1 MAITKN
7 EDIKVGEFVYKTIG
21 YAPGRAGMEDK
32 RRSLKLEITKVNSKF
47 FTTEDGSQWTISK
60 YTRRGWNSDTSVR
73 WDLRGGSYRSADADS
88 MPSFPVVTLAELAKE
103 AEEAN
108 ARHAAEKEA
117 KEAAL
122 KAKVATMDSNAIGS
136 FIGETLK
143 TGGYEEQ
150 RTLSD
155 ARKHMTPEQ
164 LEDYVTRLEY
174 AVIEKQ
180 RQLVRAASAFRA
192 HAERLNREAGNFDF

>member
-7 EDIKVGEFVYKTIG
+7 EDIKVGEFVYKTLG
-21 YAPGRAGMEDK
+21 SAHYGGREDN
-32 RRSLKLEITKVNSKF
+32 RRSLKLEITKVNSQF
-47 FTTEDGSQWTISK
+47 FTTEDGSKWTISK
-60 YTRRGWNSDTSVR
+60 YARGDYKGNVR
-73 WDLRGGSYRSADADS
+73 WTLRGGSYRSADADS